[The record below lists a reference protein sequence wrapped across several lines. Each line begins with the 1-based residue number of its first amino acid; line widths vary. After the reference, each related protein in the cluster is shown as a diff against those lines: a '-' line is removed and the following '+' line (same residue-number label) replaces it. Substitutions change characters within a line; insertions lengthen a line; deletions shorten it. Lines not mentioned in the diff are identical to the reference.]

1 MNNSFSI
8 QTALGIVIISI
19 LSAFIAGG
27 LVLGIGLSN
36 PESSQ
41 KYYTFISFIIG
52 QGFMIVPLLW
62 FLKSKQEPILKR
74 LRLNSISYDTLIQT
88 IMLSLGVIILSDEL
102 DRIIQSFF
110 PAPEYIVDLN
120 GLLRPETF
128 LGFIY
133 YLQLLRSLLQLARS
147 YFSEDFS
154 NKY

>member
-110 PAPEYIVDLN
+110 PAPEYPDL
-120 GLLRPETF
+120 ESIIIFFKFIIFF
-128 LGFIY
+128 LITGI
-133 YLQLLRSLLQLARS
+133 RGICI
-147 YFSEDFS
+147 DVG
-154 NKY
+154 